1 MTNVLRQRA
10 EHQFLHE
17 LDALAAQDTRT
28 KPPQWKLSPQAV
40 VTYLLGGKLDNG
52 VEISAKYIGNKR
64 LVEIGYPFSTNISND
79 GTANSGVPRKTI
91 EGLFDMLQR

>member
-52 VEISAKYIGNKR
+52 VEISAKYIGNMTSKR
-64 LVEIGYPFSTNISND
+64 SMKSPCRFGASL
-79 GTANSGVPRKTI
+79 A
-91 EGLFDMLQR
+91 LH

>member
-17 LDALAAQDTRT
+17 LDALAAQDQKT

-40 VTYLLGGKLDNG
+40 VTYLLGGKLDKG
-52 VEISAKYIGNKR
+52 EEI
-64 LVEIGYPFSTNISND
+64 
-79 GTANSGVPRKTI
+79 
-91 EGLFDMLQR
+91 